1 MTTQIRQADQAKQDT
16 VTASRDTD
24 SLIAPMPK
32 TSLLQKLMYTALGGV
47 ALGIVIGLSF
57 VLSK

>member
-1 MTTQIRQADQAKQDT
+1 MENRQTKEQNEHY
-16 VTASRDTD
+16 
-24 SLIAPMPK
+24 LLAPVPK
-32 TSLLQKLMYTALGGV
+32 TSLRQKVMNAAIGGV